1 MFLLPTN
8 FLQTN
13 VSESKMAVKNKED
26 DIVISVSLAII
37 HPWKEMICFSIAY
50 AAITILDEF
59 MQVLLALYVKTNL
72 QRIVCLISLLLD

>member
-1 MFLLPTN
+1 
-8 FLQTN
+8 
-13 VSESKMAVKNKED
+13 
-26 DIVISVSLAII
+26 
-37 HPWKEMICFSIAY
+37 MICFSIAY